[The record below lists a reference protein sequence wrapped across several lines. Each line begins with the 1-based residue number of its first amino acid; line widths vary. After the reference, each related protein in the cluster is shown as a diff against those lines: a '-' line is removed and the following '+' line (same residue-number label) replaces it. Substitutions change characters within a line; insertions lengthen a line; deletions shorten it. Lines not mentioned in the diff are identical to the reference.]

1 MKRGTHNLGRN
12 AYGELALIRIP
23 ESGPVRLQ
31 VGSIHVM
38 LGEYQIALLKD
49 VLS

>member
-1 MKRGTHNLGRN
+1 MKTGTHNLGRN
-12 AYGELALIRIP
+12 HRGEQALIRIP

-38 LGEYQIALLKD
+38 LAEEQAALLKD
-49 VLS
+49 VL